1 MSPAPGPVRPRRTA
15 LLPTPLDP
23 DTGVARPMQAVIR
36 SIARPIL
43 ILALTLGLAAT
54 AQAAGGGKPEK
65 TYPGYL
71 PLEPALVVNLDN
83 PRRPQYLQIQ
93 AQFYVETAEDAAKLE
108 KHMPVVRDRLITFFG
123 GRDPET
129 VQKASERETLRSEA
143 LARLQQTMQEIT
155 GSQAVSNLYFTGFI
169 VQ

>member
-1 MSPAPGPVRPRRTA
+1 
-15 LLPTPLDP
+15 
-23 DTGVARPMQAVIR
+23 MQAAIR
-36 SIARPIL
+36 RLVHPARILTL
-43 ILALTLGLAAT
+43 ILMLGLGTT

-123 GRDPET
+123 GRDPEA
-129 VQKASERETLRSEA
+129 VQKASNRETLRSEA
-143 LARLQQTMQEIT
+143 LARLQETMQEIT